1 MSYDYWAK
9 QLNIL
14 AGEGL
19 LRQLRAVESAAD
31 TTVRID
37 GQEKVVFCSNN
48 YLGLATDARIIEAA
62 KEGLSRWGAG
72 VGASRLI
79 SGTTR
84 AHVSLERRLAGL
96 VGKEAA
102 LVMSSGYAAN
112 HAVLTT
118 LPGRGDLIVA
128 DKLVHASIIDAGQ
141 ASSATMRVWPH
152 GDTKKLRRLLERG
165 NYRRAFI
172 VTDSLFSMDGDFAPL
187 AELVEL
193 KRQFDAVLIV
203 DEAHAF
209 GCVGPGGSGYAA
221 EQGLI
226 EQVDLLVVTL
236 SKAIGTA
243 GGVVVGPRV
252 LIDTLVNRARGFI
265 FTTALPAVNCVAAEA
280 ALDVIETEP
289 QRRERLL
296 DNGDYLR
303 ARCSELRLD
312 CGLSESYIVPVV
324 LGCPQKTMAVAA
336 ELFEQGF
343 IVGAIR
349 PPTVAPGGSRL
360 RVSLMSEHSRDDID
374 GLIAALKA
382 TLCQK

>member
-31 TTVRID
+31 TTLRID

-62 KEGLSRWGAG
+62 TEGLRLWGAG

-141 ASSATMRVWPH
+141 ASRATMRVWPH

-209 GCVGPGGSGYAA
+209 GCVGPGGRGYAA

-243 GGVVVGPRV
+243 GGAVLGPRV

-374 GLIAALKA
+374 GLIAAMKA